1 MPKEKTSLN
10 GSSGLLAKA
19 IRKVFE
25 EVQENTVDP
34 VLDLMNEV
42 KDEMKGVKGE
52 IQDVSRGLV
61 EMDGK
66 MATKENVLR
75 SEKTK
80 SESNQ
85 S

>member
-1 MPKEKTSLN
+1 MKKKLN
-10 GSSGLLAKA
+10 GSPDLLAKA
-19 IRKVFE
+19 LRKVFE

-42 KDEMKGVKGE
+42 KDEMKEVKGE

-66 MATKENVLR
+66 MATKEMFYDLKD
-75 SEKTK
+75 EIGK
-80 SESNQ
+80 
-85 S
+85 